1 VTRVLLV
8 HQPVDGG
15 VARHVE
21 DLFAGLR
28 ALGHE
33 PVLCS
38 PQAPAA
44 LVEQLDS
51 GDHQRLAMQRAI
63 APGPDAKTVGDFAR
77 IIRRVRPDVVH
88 AHSSKAGAVAR
99 LARLLRPQ
107 TPVLYTPHGYAM
119 AGFFS
124 RVERAAYREVERG
137 LGLLTSRV
145 LAVCEAEARLART
158 VTVARR
164 VRVVHNGVDV
174 RSVAVDQP
182 DPRVAALRSRGPL
195 VCTVCQL
202 RPGKG
207 METLID
213 AWPAVATAQPGVQLA
228 IAGDGVLRGA
238 LERRAQ
244 ALGVADSVHFLG
256 ECPDPLAFVRGA
268 DVFVLASWF
277 EAFPYVILEAM
288 ALGLPI
294 VASDVGG
301 VAEAIAHRQNGLLVP
316 ARQPAALS
324 SVLTELLANPEL
336 RGRLGGAALQTV
348 RHRFSTEAMVRGAI
362 DVYAEAL

>member
-1 VTRVLLV
+1 VTRVLLA

-21 DLFAGLR
+21 DLFVGLR

-38 PQAPAA
+38 PQVPPT
-44 LVEQLDS
+44 LVGQLEP

-63 APGPDAKTVGDFAR
+63 APGPDAKTVRDFAR
-77 IIRRVRPDVVH
+77 IIRQVRPDVVH

-99 LARLLRPQ
+99 VARLLRPQ

-119 AGFFS
+119 AGFFP

-145 LAVCEAEARLART
+145 LAVCEAEAKLART
-158 VTVARR
+158 VTAARR
-164 VRVVHNGVDV
+164 VKVVHNGVDV
-174 RSVAVDQP
+174 RAAAVDQA
-182 DPRVAALRSRGPL
+182 DPREDALRSRGPL

-207 METLID
+207 MQTLLD
-213 AWPAVATAQPGVQLA
+213 AWPAVVAAQPEAQLA

-238 LERRAQ
+238 LEQRAE
-244 ALGVADSVHFLG
+244 AFGVADSVHFLG
-256 ECPDPLAFVRGA
+256 ECPDPIAVVRGA

-301 VAEAIAHRQNGLLVP
+301 VAEAIAHGQSGLLVP
-316 ARQPAALS
+316 AREPAALS
-324 SVLTELLANPEL
+324 SMLTELLANGEL
-336 RGRLGGAALQTV
+336 RGRLGAAALQTV
-348 RHRFSTEAMVRGAI
+348 KRRFSTEAMVRGAV
-362 DVYAEAL
+362 DAYAETL